1 MMNSCI
7 YDELLYLTLPK
18 RMFKNV
24 FLLLRHYLEF
34 FDFRNVVKQL
44 RTSSTGSL
52 EVNLMYANLSSE
64 IASSQ

>member
-24 FLLLRHYLEF
+24 FLLLRHYFEF

-44 RTSSTGSL
+44 RTRIPI
-52 EVNLMYANLSSE
+52 SE
-64 IASSQ
+64 FTDKNALPIRSVH